1 LRLVPKETCIFANE
15 DILTIRF
22 ALDKTQLMEPLTST
36 DHPLITYEGPQSLS
50 ALTCKQCDTN
60 LLDGTPLKIKGAPSE
75 NWREVI
81 ELWQCHNESF
91 DNYVNADTREIQV
104 PSNLTLA
111 YFNTLILAKDARITN
126 MQGSILRCD
135 KCKSVIGFCQNQQR
149 YVFLSTIKETSGI
162 LELEQLNKYIKS
174 HGMDN

>member
-1 LRLVPKETCIFANE
+1 
-15 DILTIRF
+15 
-22 ALDKTQLMEPLTST
+22 
-36 DHPLITYEGPQSLS
+36 
-50 ALTCKQCDTN
+50 
-60 LLDGTPLKIKGAPSE
+60 LKIKGAPSE

-149 YVFLSTIKETSGI
+149 SVFLSTIKETSGI